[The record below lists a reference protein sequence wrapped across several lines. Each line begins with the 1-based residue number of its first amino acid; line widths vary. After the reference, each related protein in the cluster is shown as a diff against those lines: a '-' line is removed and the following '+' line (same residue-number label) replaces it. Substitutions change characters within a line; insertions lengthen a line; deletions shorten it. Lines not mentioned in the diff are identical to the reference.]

1 MKQKVALYARVSTRQ
16 QEQEGTIASQVAA
29 LEAYASKQG
38 YELPAENYFLDEA
51 VSGARLERGGLDR
64 LRDRATAGDFSLVL
78 CLSPDRLARHYV
90 HQWVVLDEV
99 QRVGVKM
106 VFINQPEPVEGAQ
119 GQLLTG
125 IQGLFAEYERAMIT
139 ERMRRGKLYR
149 LRQGELLSPNPPYG
163 YYYVPV
169 SASNGGCWQIC
180 APEAEIVR
188 SIYQWYIMERLT
200 ISAIAKRLNERGIAT
215 PSGRGRAWHYSS
227 VRAILSQQAYTG
239 RTFYNRTRRKAEA
252 IGRPRKAGRGHLRT
266 AEHEQRPREEWIELV
281 TPVIVE
287 ETLWQQAQEQL
298 QMNQKFAPRNN
309 KRHLYLLRGLLLC
322 ATCGRTLIGRT
333 NTNGPFYYC
342 PNGGKRRSP
351 DVLSHRCT
359 IPGYIIQPLVWQ
371 EIVHLLRNP
380 TLVADAW
387 HSQQEGTAL
396 APKEVDRLHARQ
408 RQLERQWLRLLDLYQ
423 DGLIDKP
430 ELEKRKAPL
439 DEARLLIEERLHQQR
454 RLNRQGQAQTE
465 ILQNFATF
473 AHKIEASLASPS
485 LELQQEVIRLLI
497 DHIVI
502 EQDAIVIKHIVPADD
517 DCRLTLGHR

>member
-1 MKQKVALYARVSTRQ
+1 MKQKVALYARVSTIQ
-16 QEQEGTIASQVAA
+16 QEQEATIASQIAA

-51 VSGARLERGGLDR
+51 VSGARLERAALDR
-64 LRDRATAGDFSLVL
+64 LRDRAAGGNFSLVL
-78 CLSPDRLARHYV
+78 CLGPDRLARQYV
-90 HQWVVLDEV
+90 HQWVLLDEL
-99 QRVGVKM
+99 QRVGVKI
-106 VFINQPEPVEGAQ
+106 VFINQPEQVEGAQ

-149 LRQGELLSPNPPYG
+149 IRQGKLLSPNPPYG
-163 YYYVPV
+163 YRYVPV
-169 SASNGGCWQIC
+169 AAINGGCWQIC
-180 APEAEIVR
+180 WPEVEIVR
-188 SIYQWYIMERLT
+188 SIYQWYTVEQLT

-215 PSGRGRAWHYSS
+215 PSGYGRAWHYSS

-239 RTFYNRTRRKAEA
+239 RTFYNRTRRKVEA
-252 IGRPRKAGRGHLRT
+252 IGRPRKSGRGYLRT
-266 AEHEQRPREEWIELV
+266 ADHEERPREEWIELA
-281 TPVIVE
+281 TPVIVKE
-287 ETLWQQAQEQL
+287 MTWQQAQERL

-309 KRHLYLLRGLLLC
+309 KRHVYLLRGLLLC

-333 NTNGPFYYC
+333 NATGSFYYC

-351 DVLSHRCT
+351 DVPPHRCT
-359 IPGYIIQPLVWQ
+359 IPGHIIEPLVWQ
-371 EIVHLLRNP
+371 EITRLLRNP

-387 HSQQEGTAL
+387 HSQQEGTAV
-396 APKEVDRLHARQ
+396 APGEVDRLQTRQ

-430 ELEKRKAPL
+430 ELEKRKAHL
-439 DEARLLIEERLHQQR
+439 DDARLVVEERLQQQSH
-454 RLNRQGQAQTE
+454 LNRQVQAQTE
-465 ILQNFATF
+465 ILQTFATF
-473 AHKIEASLASPS
+473 AQNIEASLASPS
-485 LELQQEVIRLLI
+485 IELQQEVIRLLI